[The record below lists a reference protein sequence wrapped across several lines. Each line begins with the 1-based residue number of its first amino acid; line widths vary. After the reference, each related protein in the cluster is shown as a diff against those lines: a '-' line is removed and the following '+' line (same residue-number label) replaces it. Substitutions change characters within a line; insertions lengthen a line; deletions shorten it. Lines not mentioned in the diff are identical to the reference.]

1 MRVGRDGMQGRMDGI
16 GPGATAAAAGATPTP
31 PSFAELTRV
40 FARIGLLS
48 FGGPAGQI
56 ALMHREVVEERRW
69 MSESRFLH
77 ALNYCM
83 LLPGPEA
90 QQLATYIG
98 WLLHGTRGGV
108 VAGLLFILP
117 GFAVILALSAAYAL
131 FQDTHWLETVFYGL
145 KAAVLAIVIDALLR
159 LARRTLKTALARALA
174 AGAFLAL
181 FVFQLPFPLV
191 VAAAGLIGFLL
202 SRRDERKGTATLAPP
217 EPDPVPITSAPPT
230 LSHAAKTLAACGL
243 LWLAPFALIAAM
255 LGAGSGAIF
264 TAIGAFFSKMAVVTF
279 GGAYAVLSY
288 VAQQAVEVHGWLKPG
303 EMLDGLALAETTPG
317 PLVLV
322 LAFVG
327 FMGAFRGATGLEP
340 LTAGLLGATL
350 TVWVTFVPCFLWIF
364 LGAPHVEKLR
374 QNVALSG
381 ALSAISAAVA
391 GVILNLAL
399 WFALH
404 ILFARVTRLEAGP
417 VSLPLPELASI
428 DPGAVALTILSAVLL
443 IGLKRGVVTT
453 LAISA
458 AAGIAL
464 KLGGL
469 A

>member
-1 MRVGRDGMQGRMDGI
+1 MQGRMDGI